1 MFGKRVS
8 LFKLFGFEVRLDAS
22 WLLIAA
28 LVTWSLAV
36 GVFPQAEPGLSR
48 SSYWWMGVSGALLLF
63 GSIVVHEL
71 FHSLVARRY
80 GLQMS
85 GITLFVFGG
94 IAEMKEEPQSAKAEF
109 LMAIAGPIASVLIGA
124 GFYVLYRA
132 GGASWPPQVMGV
144 LQYLYWINWI
154 LAAFNMIPA
163 FPLDGGRVL
172 RSALWQS
179 RGDLRSATRT
189 ASTVGSVFGILMMA
203 FAVFQ
208 LFYGNFIGAVWWFL
222 IGMFIRSVSQSSYQQ
237 VVVRSAL
244 AGEPVSKFMR
254 THPDTVTPATSVE
267 EFVNEHVYKHHHKMF
282 PVITESDELAGCVSV
297 EQVKEVPRDEWNRQ
311 SVSAIMRPCSPENTI
326 SPEKDVT
333 EALSRMT
340 QTGSKRLMVVDHG
353 HLVAVLALGDLL
365 SYLSTKL
372 QLEGNV
378 PPTGQ
383 APRGSM

>member
-1 MFGKRVS
+1 
-8 LFKLFGFEVRLDAS
+8 
-22 WLLIAA
+22 
-28 LVTWSLAV
+28 
-36 GVFPQAEPGLSR
+36 
-48 SSYWWMGVSGALLLF
+48 MGVSGALLLF